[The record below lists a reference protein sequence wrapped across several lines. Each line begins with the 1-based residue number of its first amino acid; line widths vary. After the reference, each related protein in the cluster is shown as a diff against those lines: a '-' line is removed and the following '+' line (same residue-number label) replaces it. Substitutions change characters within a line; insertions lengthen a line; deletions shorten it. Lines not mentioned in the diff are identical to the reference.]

1 MNTLSIGNAAHGR
14 QHSFCLSGLAI
25 VACFVISVPAEA
37 TSVCRWIDENG
48 QVQFADVVPDRYKGI
63 VTCTHSLTPD
73 VNGKGR
79 AVIEGAKNRDSKASA
94 PQPAASN
101 AAAPPVASPLPAAK
115 RPAETVTES
124 TDCKTWWRLFDESGA
139 CFAPFR
145 TTRGGVKAEA
155 FDRCNAIP
163 SPQEK
168 CGPQSN

>member
-1 MNTLSIGNAAHGR
+1 MNTLNIGNAAFGR
-14 QHSFCLSGLAI
+14 QHSLCLSGLAML
-25 VACFVISVPAEA
+25 ACFVISVPAEA
-37 TSVCRWIDENG
+37 TSICRWIDENG
-48 QVQFADVVPDRYKGI
+48 QVQFADIVPDRYKGI

-73 VNGKGR
+73 ATGKVH
-79 AVIEGAKNRDSKASA
+79 AVTEGANNRYGKVSA

-115 RPAETVTES
+115 QPAETETES

-139 CFAPFR
+139 CFARFR

-155 FDRCNAIP
+155 FERCNKVP